1 MKKSISYLFI
11 ILSAVCWGCIG
22 FSNRLLT
29 HAGMELGNR
38 VFVRNFGTLV
48 VLTIVFALL
57 HREVFR
63 IKLKHLPV
71 FMASGLVS
79 ILLLSIVYFQCQT
92 MCSLSVAAVLLYLA
106 PSFVV
111 LFSAVL
117 WKTPLT
123 KRKLAAL
130 AVSLLGCVLVSG
142 ILSGEASA
150 SWTGIALGVA
160 SGLTYASYTVFA
172 HYGLAHYESYT
183 MIYWTFVF
191 AGLGSIFF
199 ADIPALIE
207 AIVHDQAEELIRNHS
222 TITTIEDALNV
233 AVDSILQHRRAALH
247 IFNSV
252 SRDVYERYLMQIC
265 QNAVEKCFDAIIG
278 ERRVS
283 PQDREIL
290 ILSYRAWCFGLVI
303 DWLDHGLKDDIHP
316 TLTRMC
322 ELHKGMIEEMAS
334 RCIIE

>member
-1 MKKSISYLFI
+1 
-11 ILSAVCWGCIG
+11 
-22 FSNRLLT
+22 
-29 HAGMELGNR
+29 
-38 VFVRNFGTLV
+38 
-48 VLTIVFALL
+48 
-57 HREVFR
+57 
-63 IKLKHLPV
+63 
-71 FMASGLVS
+71 MASFTRKAIMDSFMKLVDQRPIS
-79 ILLLSIVYFQCQT
+79 KITIKDIVEDC
-92 MCSLSVAAVLLYLA
+92 
-106 PSFVV
+106 
-111 LFSAVL
+111 
-117 WKTPLT
+117 
-123 KRKLAAL
+123 
-130 AVSLLGCVLVSG
+130 G
-142 ILSGEASA
+142 INRN
-150 SWTGIALGVA
+150 
-160 SGLTYASYTVFA
+160 
-172 HYGLAHYESYT
+172 
-183 MIYWTFVF
+183 TFYYH
-191 AGLGSIFF
+191 F

-207 AIVHDQAEELIRNHS
+207 AIVRDQAEELIRNHS
-222 TITTIEDALNV
+222 SITTIEDALNV

-265 QNAVEKCFDAIIG
+265 QDAVEKCFDAIIG

>member
-1 MKKSISYLFI
+1 MSDITKRAISASLK
-11 ILSAVCWGCIG
+11 
-22 FSNRLLT
+22 RLL
-29 HAGMELGNR
+29 
-38 VFVRNFGTLV
+38 
-48 VLTIVFALL
+48 
-57 HREVFR
+57 
-63 IKLKHLPV
+63 
-71 FMASGLVS
+71 
-79 ILLLSIVYFQCQT
+79 
-92 MCSLSVAAVLLYLA
+92 
-106 PSFVV
+106 
-111 LFSAVL
+111 
-117 WKTPLT
+117 LT
-123 KRKLAAL
+123 K
-130 AVSLLGCVLVSG
+130 SLNKITIQDIADDCG
-142 ILSGEASA
+142 INRQ
-150 SWTGIALGVA
+150 
-160 SGLTYASYTVFA
+160 
-172 HYGLAHYESYT
+172 
-183 MIYWTFVF
+183 TFYYH
-191 AGLGSIFF
+191 F